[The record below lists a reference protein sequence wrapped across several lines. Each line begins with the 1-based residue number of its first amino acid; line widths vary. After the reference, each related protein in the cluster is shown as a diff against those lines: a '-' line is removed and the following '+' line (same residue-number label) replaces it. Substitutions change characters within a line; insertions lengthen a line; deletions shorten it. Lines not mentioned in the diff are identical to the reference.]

1 MNFFEQFGIA
11 IKAYIKAISFVFN
24 NGLWIYFLYP
34 FFISLLL
41 FFGGFALVHQ
51 FSDFVRSWL
60 MDIVDPYI
68 ASSSWL
74 SYLTTA
80 LSFIVNILFAIIF
93 YFFYSAIVKYIV
105 LIVMSPVMALLSE
118 KAEEIITGKK
128 YKFNFSQ
135 LLQDILRGISIALRN
150 MIIELSIILIC
161 FILVWI
167 PVIGWLSPIFLF
179 VVSYYFY
186 GFSMI
191 DYTSERRKLNV
202 SQSVAYIRKNKGL
215 AIGNGF
221 IFALLFAFP
230 IIGAIVVA
238 VLAPVAATIAVIE
251 VEKR

>member
-24 NGLWIYFLYP
+24 NGLWIYFIYP
-34 FFISLLL
+34 LLISLLL
-41 FFGGFALVHQ
+41 FFGGYALVHQ
-51 FSDFVRSWL
+51 FSDFVQNWL
-60 MDIVDPYI
+60 MQIVNPYI
-68 ASSSWL
+68 ANSSWL
-74 SYLTTA
+74 SYLTNI
-80 LSFIVNILFAIIF
+80 LSFVINILFAIIF

-105 LIVMSPVMALLSE
+105 LIIMSPVMALLSE
-118 KAEEIITGKK
+118 RADEIITGKK

-135 LLQDILRGISIALRN
+135 FLHDILRGISIAIRN
-150 MIIELSIILIC
+150 MLIELSIILFC

-167 PVIGWLSPIFLF
+167 PIIGWLSPVFLLI
-179 VVSYYFY
+179 VSYYFY

-202 SQSVAYIRKNKGL
+202 TESVAYIRKNKGL

-221 IFALLFAFP
+221 VFALVFAFP

-238 VLAPVAATIAVIE
+238 VLAPIAATIAVLEIE
-251 VEKR
+251 K

>member
-1 MNFFEQFGIA
+1 MNFFEQFGIGV
-11 IKAYIKAISFVFN
+11 KAYIKAISFVFN
-24 NGLWIYFLYP
+24 NGLWIYFIYP
-34 FFISLLL
+34 FLISILL
-41 FFGGFALVHQ
+41 FFGGYALVHQ
-51 FSDFVRSWL
+51 FSDFVRTWL
-60 MDIVDPYI
+60 MGLVDPYI

-74 SYLTTA
+74 SYLTGI
-80 LSFIVNILFAIIF
+80 LSFVINILFAIIF

-135 LLQDILRGISIALRN
+135 FLHDIVRGISIAIRN
-150 MIIELSIILIC
+150 MFIELSIILIC
-161 FILVWI
+161 FVLIWI
-167 PVIGWLSPIFLF
+167 PIIGWLSPIFLLL
-179 VVSYYFY
+179 VSYYFY

-202 SQSVAYIRKNKGL
+202 AQSLAYIRKNKGL

-230 IIGAIVVA
+230 VIGAIVVA
-238 VLAPVAATIAVIE
+238 VLAPVAATIAVLEID
-251 VEKR
+251 K